1 MGGLKQWYPLIHL
14 YVFLVFVL
22 MFHASWSV
30 HLFSTKKK
38 RKKWLKYSVINTSCW
53 PSGTAQRPYWAN
65 IGPRSWQHKLS
76 AARPVQNRQTP
87 KTFPVRSHDT
97 VLKNRFFYAE
107 NGHDKKE
114 QDFDRAATRCFQRKR
129 KACSD
134 YRKHEG
140 IFDANYDDDD
150 AKLCLYV
157 KTLVK
162 PPAGDT
168 PNWNNLSIVIIF
180 YHVFFLMYMPCLLYL
195 GPTYGLP
202 PRCPPP
208 PLVTLQRE
216 IEASFIYSSLL
227 WCSFVA

>member
-1 MGGLKQWYPLIHL
+1 MLLLNYIVYGHRIRIQCGHKITIQDKLMTWEVWNNGIRLLPLCFFSLCFNVSCFLIGL
-14 YVFLVFVL
+14 
-22 MFHASWSV
+22 S
-30 HLFSTKKK
+30 LFYKKK
-38 RKKWLKYSVINTSCW
+38 EKKEKMVKTLSNKYISLTKWDCANTIL
-53 PSGTAQRPYWAN
+53 GEYRTEVLATQTE
-65 IGPRSWQHKLS
+65 RSE
-76 AARPVQNRQTP
+76 ACTERRQTP
-87 KTFPVRSHDT
+87 KTFTVRSHAT

-168 PNWNNLSIVIIF
+168 PNWNDFSIVIIF
-180 YHVFFLMYMPCLLYL
+180 YHVFLIYMPSFFYL
-195 GPTYGLP
+195 GQT
-202 PRCPPP
+202 
-208 PLVTLQRE
+208 
-216 IEASFIYSSLL
+216 
-227 WCSFVA
+227 